1 VANISV
7 VGPDGFLRSF
17 PPLPTIAHA
26 QISTAQ
32 TARALA
38 GETGELS
45 GVDADGSAVIATYGK
60 VDIFGTPMALLV
72 EQPIATQ
79 AQALA
84 QLNMRAL
91 ETAILVAVSLSLLG
105 MLAMLLMSRP
115 LRRVRASA
123 GQLAERA
130 LSLPIRDSHR
140 KDEVGQIVAA
150 LTTLWQDQW
159 TARAQAK
166 AATLRAGAFQRA
178 ANPMMLLDNAHNI
191 TESND
196 AMRDFL
202 EQNLWEIRAGSPD
215 FDPEDI
221 ICKSLSFFG
230 ADTLST
236 RSEGTSFSHVF
247 NLGAKTILAAASS
260 VPEGEEA
267 YILLE
272 MIDISES
279 ARNTDVIRV

>member
-1 VANISV
+1 
-7 VGPDGFLRSF
+7 
-17 PPLPTIAHA
+17 
-26 QISTAQ
+26 
-32 TARALA
+32 
-38 GETGELS
+38 
-45 GVDADGSAVIATYGK
+45 
-60 VDIFGTPMALLV
+60 
-72 EQPIATQ
+72 
-79 AQALA
+79 
-84 QLNMRAL
+84 
-91 ETAILVAVSLSLLG
+91 
-105 MLAMLLMSRP
+105 MSRP

-178 ANPMMLLDNAHNI
+178 ANPMMLLDNAYNI

-221 ICKSLSFFG
+221 IGKSLSFFG

-247 NLGAKTILAAASS
+247 NLGDKTMFSAIIGFPQCWSIFQNCNFMCVFGRSSSKKKANLALDKITFCFFVKKRLKKAVLGLKKVFFFRS
-260 VPEGEEA
+260 V
-267 YILLE
+267 L
-272 MIDISES
+272 ISKIPKPVKP
-279 ARNTDVIRV
+279 TK